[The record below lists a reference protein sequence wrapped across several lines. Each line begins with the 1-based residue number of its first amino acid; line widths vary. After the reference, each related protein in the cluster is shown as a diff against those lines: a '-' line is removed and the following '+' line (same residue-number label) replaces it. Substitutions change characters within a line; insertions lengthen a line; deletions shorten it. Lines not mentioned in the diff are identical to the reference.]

1 MPRMLC
7 FLGFILAGLNC
18 VVVGFGN
25 EPVDRT
31 NTAGNT
37 QLSSRSLWSIAH
49 GYYGVIGVAL
59 LAHCGHVPEISVDDI
74 KDKSNTDG
82 LAKLLLWPLAAYMY
96 LTSRM
101 SSEAL
106 ASRTG
111 KFRPANPQWRN
122 FAYFEDVGSAEESH
136 DATFPQDTARTGL
149 VGRFRAP
156 PHT

>member
-74 KDKSNTDG
+74 KDKT
-82 LAKLLLWPLAAYMY
+82 AYMY

-101 SSEAL
+101 SGEAL
-106 ASRTG
+106 AGRTG

>member
-31 NTAGNT
+31 NTVV
-37 QLSSRSLWSIAH
+37 SLLQDDTSLILKNS
-49 GYYGVIGVAL
+49 VAL

-74 KDKSNTDG
+74 KDKT
-82 LAKLLLWPLAAYMY
+82 YMY